1 MTATQVQLLKE
12 IEDNFDPNED
22 ERDLMILYEM
32 TGFKMESEK
41 SMEWFEHH
49 GGELGYEDQKDSEVE
64 NIKQEIIR
72 NETSL
77 AINE

>member
-1 MTATQVQLLKE
+1 
-12 IEDNFDPNED
+12 
-22 ERDLMILYEM
+22 MILYEM